1 MSLLNKSECK
11 KLAKGICEARSTK
24 FTQIS
29 NKFLDDLEAHVDY
42 IIRESVR
49 RHPSR
54 GKTITE
60 LSIRR

>member
-1 MSLLNKSECK
+1 MSLLNVQEVK

-29 NKFLDDLEAHVDY
+29 SVFINDLEAHVDY
-42 IIRESVR
+42 LIRESVR
-49 RHPSR
+49 RHPSK

-60 LSIRR
+60 LSARR